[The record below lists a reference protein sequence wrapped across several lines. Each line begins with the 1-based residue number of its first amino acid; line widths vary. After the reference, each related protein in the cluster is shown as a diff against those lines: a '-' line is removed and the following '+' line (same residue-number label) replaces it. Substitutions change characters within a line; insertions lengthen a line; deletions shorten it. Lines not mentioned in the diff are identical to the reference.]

1 MANNH
6 MGDVNHAKKI
16 IKEFSILASKNKI
29 SAGIKLQFRELDSFL
44 HPDFKSRNDLK
55 FVKRFNE
62 TRLNEA
68 QFKEIVEEI
77 KNSGL
82 DSIVTPFD
90 NESISLTKKLDID
103 ILKIA
108 SCSIDDWV
116 LLDEVCKEK
125 KKIIISTAGADIS
138 TIRKVYELF
147 KKNRRDFSFLHCVGE
162 YPTQVENSNLNKI
175 NILKEEF
182 PDVEIGISTHESPL
196 NNTITPYAVAMGCK
210 IIEKH
215 IGVKTKEFEL
225 NKYSLEP
232 SQMQKVI
239 DEVFSIESILNGKSL
254 LEKDTLKT
262 LKRGIYFKSH
272 LKKGHVIR
280 IKDLFFAMPVQ
291 DGQSDVSEIDL
302 FLGTKLNLDVSKN
315 SIVRKSDVVSNTTK
329 VINSLI
335 NTYKDL
341 IKKYDIYLNSQDE
354 IELSCHYGINDF
366 HNHGAMIVSKV
377 NREYCKKLIIMLPN
391 QYHPNHRH
399 IIKEETFE
407 LLKGDCILTL
417 NGKEVSLVKG
427 KPVIISRKVE
437 HSFFSK
443 KGCVVEEI
451 STTHHKGDSI
461 YNDPKINK
469 LDLKERKIRINL
481 L

>member
-1 MANNH
+1 
-6 MGDVNHAKKI
+6 
-16 IKEFSILASKNKI
+16 
-29 SAGIKLQFRELDSFL
+29 
-44 HPDFKSRNDLK
+44 
-55 FVKRFNE
+55 
-62 TRLNEA
+62 
-68 QFKEIVEEI
+68 
-77 KNSGL
+77 
-82 DSIVTPFD
+82 
-90 NESISLTKKLDID
+90 
-103 ILKIA
+103 
-108 SCSIDDWV
+108 
-116 LLDEVCKEK
+116 
-125 KKIIISTAGADIS
+125 
-138 TIRKVYELF
+138 
-147 KKNRRDFSFLHCVGE
+147 
-162 YPTQVENSNLNKI
+162 
-175 NILKEEF
+175 
-182 PDVEIGISTHESPL
+182 
-196 NNTITPYAVAMGCK
+196 
-210 IIEKH
+210 
-215 IGVKTKEFEL
+215 
-225 NKYSLEP
+225 
-232 SQMQKVI
+232 
-239 DEVFSIESILNGKSL
+239 FSIESILNGKSL

-427 KPVIISRKVE
+427 KPVIISR
-437 HSFFSK
+437 
-443 KGCVVEEI
+443 
-451 STTHHKGDSI
+451 
-461 YNDPKINK
+461 
-469 LDLKERKIRINL
+469 
-481 L
+481 